1 MPNSTIAMTT
11 TVLLPDAGSYVEMTA
26 SDEQASR
33 VRVVHAE
40 GRELT
45 LSAPLVAVP
54 HAGATVV
61 LRWSAAPRG
70 RYALS
75 CSVLEV
81 EENRLR
87 VEASGE
93 PLVEQQRHFVRG
105 GGGEQVLMRREGF
118 PDVSGWIRDI
128 SEHSMRAH
136 FEGTNVRDGE
146 DLRLR
151 IQLGSEV
158 VEVAAK
164 SSKVAALPQQVPP
177 GPMSVELVAIF
188 EPDEG
193 RARVIRR
200 YVMKQQLLSRSRA

>member
-1 MPNSTIAMTT
+1 
-11 TVLLPDAGSYVEMTA
+11 MTA

-40 GRELT
+40 GRGLT

-54 HAGATVV
+54 QPGEAVT

-70 RYALS
+70 RYALP
-75 CSVLEV
+75 CTVV
-81 EENRLR
+81 GVDENRLQ
-87 VEASGE
+87 VEAHSE
-93 PLVEQQRHFVRG
+93 PVVEQQRNFVRG

-118 PDVSGWIRDI
+118 PNANGWIRDI

-151 IQLGSEV
+151 IELGSEV
-158 VEVAAK
+158 IEVAAK
-164 SSKVAALPQQVPP
+164 SSKVAALSQQVPP

-188 EPDEG
+188 EADETQ
-193 RARVIRR
+193 RRVIRR
-200 YVMKQQLLSRSRA
+200 YVMRQQLLSRTRA

>member
-1 MPNSTIAMTT
+1 MPISGIAMTT
-11 TVLLPDAGSYVEMTA
+11 TVQLPDAGSYVEMSS

-40 GRELT
+40 GRALT

-54 HAGATVV
+54 RVGEAVT

-75 CSVLEV
+75 CAVLGV
-81 EENRLR
+81 EENRLE
-87 VEASGE
+87 VEARAD

-105 GGGEQVLMRREGF
+105 GGGEQVLMRRTGF
-118 PDVSGWIRDI
+118 PDTNGWIRDI

-136 FEGTNVRDGE
+136 FEGTNVRDE
-146 DLRLR
+146 EELTLR

-158 VEVAAK
+158 VEVAARA
-164 SSKVAALPQQVPP
+164 SKVAALPQQVPP

-188 EPDEG
+188 AADEAQ
-193 RARVIRR
+193 ARVIRR
-200 YVMKQQLLSRSRA
+200 YVMRQQLLSRTRA